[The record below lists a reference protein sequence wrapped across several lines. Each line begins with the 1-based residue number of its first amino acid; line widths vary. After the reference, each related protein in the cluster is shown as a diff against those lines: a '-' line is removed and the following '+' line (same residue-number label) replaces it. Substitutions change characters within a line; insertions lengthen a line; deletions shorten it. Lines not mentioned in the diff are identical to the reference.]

1 MTEKSASIH
10 LFGSIEAVQPKGLLW
25 QARQYSVSKLAI
37 ALSDF
42 TVAVWVFLSIR
53 AFHGWITA
61 LMAIATLLYACLMC
75 WKGQTSRRRIKNGA
89 DPQENI

>member
-1 MTEKSASIH
+1 MAAQAASVQ
-10 LFGSIEAVQPKGLLW
+10 LFGSIGAVQPKGFLW

-42 TVAVWVFLSIR
+42 TVVVWVFLSIR

-75 WKGQTSRRRIKNGA
+75 
-89 DPQENI
+89 